1 MKNKKII
8 ILIILIFLFSI
19 FIITYK
25 FWLFLPARFLLVKDN
40 INKADCIVVLS
51 SDTYFRIK
59 KAVELYNSGYAK
71 NIVVTITP
79 EREKELKE
87 YYEFG
92 YRIFGL
98 KDISNKE
105 IILKAFEYF
114 NKDPKDIY
122 FTEKEVT
129 STYDEAIAIKDFML
143 KNNFKS
149 LILVTSTY
157 HTKRAL
163 LVFKLVFNKTGIK
176 IYNCTAENKL
186 YNPLRWWEK
195 ERDVE
200 KIIREYVAIIYNIFY
215 HFILRK
221 TKTSFDTF

>member
-1 MKNKKII
+1 MRNKKII
-8 ILIILIFLFSI
+8 ALIILIFLFSI